1 MKSSALYLRVG
12 LLVLAGLLLATL
24 FVVFLLGQ
32 RSSGPMVT
40 LETYSR
46 ESVQGLDVGAPVR
59 YRGVPIG
66 RVMEIGLASAE
77 YRRPERVA
85 YTEAFQLVVI
95 RFAVDPARIGEVPTA
110 QEAIAIGL
118 RARISSQGIT
128 GVNYIE
134 LDFVNPD
141 RFPMV
146 SVPWTPRFPFV
157 PAIPSTVA
165 QVRGAAETLVERLTQ
180 IPIEQVA
187 SDIAALIGGLS
198 RQANDG
204 DLATALR
211 EVAQI
216 AAHLRAMM
224 DSGALEALLAEAR
237 EAAAGARGVTNA
249 PELREAI
256 TSVAAAA
263 NELRRTTQRLPAT
276 IDGMERT
283 LRTAR
288 HTTTDIQSELVPI
301 LADLRATTASLRA
314 TAEAMRASPSQSI
327 FGAPPPPPPPERR
340 R

>member
-1 MKSSALYLRVG
+1 MRSSALYLRVG
-12 LLVLAGLLLATL
+12 LLVLVGLLLATG
-24 FVVFLLGQ
+24 FVVFLLGK
-32 RSSGPMVT
+32 RSGGPMVT

-46 ESVQGLDVGAPVR
+46 ESVQGLDVGASVR

-66 RVMEIGLASAE
+66 RVLEIGLASAE
-77 YRRPERVA
+77 YRRPERA
-85 YTEAFQLVVI
+85 AHTEAFQLVVI

-110 QEAIAIGL
+110 QEAIAMGL

-141 RFPMV
+141 RFPLV
-146 SVPWTPRFPFV
+146 SVPWTPRYPVV

-165 QVRGAAETLVERLTQ
+165 QMRGAAETLVERLTQ
-180 IPIEQVA
+180 MPIEQIVT
-187 SDIAALIGGLS
+187 DMAALISGLS

-204 DLATALR
+204 DLATTLR
-211 EVAQI
+211 NLAQI
-216 AAHLRAMM
+216 AAQLRVVM
-224 DSGALEALLAEAR
+224 DSGALDALLAEAR
-237 EAAAGARGVTNA
+237 EAAVGARGVATA

-256 TSVAAAA
+256 TNVAAAA

-314 TAEAMRASPSQSI
+314 TAEALRGSPSQTI
-327 FGAPPPPPPPERR
+327 FGAPPPPPQDRR

>member
-12 LLVLAGLLLATL
+12 LLVLAGLLLAVL

-32 RSSGPMVT
+32 RSGGPMVM

-46 ESVQGLDVGAPVR
+46 ESVQGLDVGASVR

-66 RVMEIGLASAE
+66 RVMEISLASAE

-204 DLATALR
+204 DLANALR

-216 AAHLRAMM
+216 AAHLRAML

-288 HTTTDIQSELVPI
+288 HTTSDIQSELVPI

-314 TAEAMRASPSQSI
+314 TAEALRASPSQSI

>member
-12 LLVLAGLLLATL
+12 LLVLAGILLATL
-24 FVVFLLGQ
+24 FVVFLAGK
-32 RSSGPMVT
+32 RSGGPMVT

-46 ESVQGLDVGAPVR
+46 ESVQGLDVGAPVS

-77 YRRPERVA
+77 YRRREGVA

-180 IPIEQVA
+180 MPIEQMA
-187 SDIAALIGGLS
+187 NDIATLIGGLS
-198 RQANDG
+198 RQANDV
-204 DLATALR
+204 DLAIALR
-211 EVAQI
+211 DVAQI
-216 AAHLRAMM
+216 AAHLRTMM
-224 DSGALEALLAEAR
+224 DSGALESLLAEAR

-263 NELRRTTQRLPAT
+263 SELRRSTQRLPAT

-314 TAEAMRASPSQSI
+314 TAEALRASPSQSI
-327 FGAPPPPPPPERR
+327 FGAPPPPSERR

>member
-1 MKSSALYLRVG
+1 MRSSALYLRVG
-12 LLVLAGLLLATL
+12 LLVLVGLLLATG
-24 FVVFLLGQ
+24 FVVFLLGK
-32 RSSGPMVT
+32 RSGGPMVT

-46 ESVQGLDVGAPVR
+46 ESVQGLDVGASVR

-66 RVMEIGLASAE
+66 RVLEIGLASAE
-77 YRRPERVA
+77 YRRPERA
-85 YTEAFQLVVI
+85 AHTEAFQLVVI

-110 QEAIAIGL
+110 QEAIAMGL

-141 RFPMV
+141 RFPLV
-146 SVPWTPRFPFV
+146 SVPWTPRYPVV

-165 QVRGAAETLVERLTQ
+165 QMRGAAETLVERLTQ
-180 IPIEQVA
+180 MPIEQIVT
-187 SDIAALIGGLS
+187 DMAALIGGLS

-204 DLATALR
+204 DLATTLR
-211 EVAQI
+211 NLAQI
-216 AAHLRAMM
+216 AAQLRVVM
-224 DSGALEALLAEAR
+224 DSGALEALL
-237 EAAAGARGVTNA
+237 
-249 PELREAI
+249 
-256 TSVAAAA
+256 A

-283 LRTAR
+283 LRTGR
-288 HTTTDIQSELVPI
+288 HATTDIHSELVPI

-314 TAEAMRASPSQSI
+314 TAESLRASPSQSI
-327 FGAPPPPPPPERR
+327 FGAPPPAPERR

>member
-1 MKSSALYLRVG
+1 MRSSALYLRVG
-12 LLVLAGLLLATL
+12 LLVVAGLMLAAG

-32 RSSGPMVT
+32 RSGGPMVT

-59 YRGVPIG
+59 YRGVPVG
-66 RVMEIGLASAE
+66 RVLEIGLASAE
-77 YRRPERVA
+77 YRRQERVA

-95 RFAVDPARIGEVPTA
+95 RFALDPARIGEVPTV
-110 QEAIAIGL
+110 QEAIAMGL
-118 RARISSQGIT
+118 RARISAQGIT

-146 SVPWTPRFPFV
+146 SVPWTPRVPFV

-165 QVRGAAETLVERLTQ
+165 QMRGAAETLVERLTQ
-180 IPIEQVA
+180 MPIEQMA
-187 SDIAALIGGLS
+187 GDIAALIGGLS

-216 AAHLRAMM
+216 ASQLRVMM
-224 DSGALEALLAEAR
+224 ESGALEALLAEAR
-237 EAAAGARGVTNA
+237 EAAAGARSVANA
-249 PELREAI
+249 PELRDAI

-288 HTTTDIQSELVPI
+288 HTTSDIQSELVPI

-314 TAEAMRASPSQSI
+314 TAEALRTSPSQSI
-327 FGAPPPPPPPERR
+327 FGAPPPAPERR

>member
-1 MKSSALYLRVG
+1 MRSSALYLRVG

-24 FVVFLLGQ
+24 FVVFLVGS
-32 RSSGPMVT
+32 RSSGPTIT

-59 YRGVPIG
+59 YRGVPVG
-66 RVMEIGLASAE
+66 RVVEIGLASAE

-95 RFAVDPARIGEVPTA
+95 RFVVDPTRIGEIPSA
-110 QEAIAIGL
+110 PEAIRIGL

-128 GVNYIE
+128 GVNYLE
-134 LDFVNPD
+134 LDFVNPE
-141 RFPMV
+141 RFPMEQ
-146 SVPWTPRFPFV
+146 VPWTPRYTFV

-165 QVRGAAETLVERLTQ
+165 QVRGAAETLVERLLQ

-187 SDIAALIGGLS
+187 KDVAALIAGLS

-211 EVAQI
+211 EVALI
-216 AAHLRAMM
+216 AGHLRAVTE
-224 DSGALEALLAEAR
+224 SGALEALLAEAR
-237 EAAAGARGVTNA
+237 GAAEGARGIAAA
-249 PELREAI
+249 PELRDAI
-256 TSVAAAA
+256 ASVAAAA
-263 NELRRTTQRLPAT
+263 NELRRTSQRLPAT
-276 IDGMERT
+276 IDGVERT

-288 HTTTDIQSELVPI
+288 NTTTDIQSELVPI

-314 TAEAMRASPSQSI
+314 TAESLRASPSQAI
-327 FGAPPPPPPPERR
+327 FGAPPSPERR

>member
-12 LLVLAGLLLATL
+12 LLVLAGLLLATV
-24 FVVFLLGQ
+24 FVVFLLGK
-32 RSSGPMVT
+32 RSGGPMVT
-40 LETYSR
+40 FETYSR

-66 RVMEIGLASAE
+66 RVMEISLASAE
-77 YRRPERVA
+77 YRRQERAA

-95 RFAVDPARIGEVPTA
+95 RFAVDATRIGEVPTA

-118 RARISSQGIT
+118 RARISSQGLT

-180 IPIEQVA
+180 IPIEQIVT
-187 SDIAALIGGLS
+187 DMAALISGLS

-204 DLATALR
+204 DLATSLR

-224 DSGALEALLAEAR
+224 DSGALEALLTEAR

-314 TAEAMRASPSQSI
+314 TAEALRASPSQSI

>member
-12 LLVLAGLLLATL
+12 LLVLAGILLATL
-24 FVVFLLGQ
+24 FVVFLAGK
-32 RSSGPMVT
+32 RSGGPMVT

-46 ESVQGLDVGAPVR
+46 ESVQGLDVGAPVS

-77 YRRPERVA
+77 YRRREGVA

-180 IPIEQVA
+180 MPIEQMA
-187 SDIAALIGGLS
+187 NDIATLIGGLS

-204 DLATALR
+204 DLAIALR
-211 EVAQI
+211 DVAQI
-216 AAHLRAMM
+216 AAHLRTMM
-224 DSGALEALLAEAR
+224 DSGALESLLAEAR

-263 NELRRTTQRLPAT
+263 SELRRSTQRLPAT

-314 TAEAMRASPSQSI
+314 TAEALRASPSQSI
-327 FGAPPPPPPPERR
+327 FGAPPPPSERR

>member
-1 MKSSALYLRVG
+1 MRSSALYLRVG
-12 LLVLAGLLLATL
+12 LLVLVGLLLATG
-24 FVVFLLGQ
+24 FVVFLLGK
-32 RSSGPMVT
+32 RSGGPMVT

-66 RVMEIGLASAE
+66 RVLEIGLASAE
-77 YRRPERVA
+77 YRRPEGA
-85 YTEAFQLVVI
+85 AHTEAFQLVVI

-110 QEAIAIGL
+110 EEAIAMGL

-128 GVNYIE
+128 GVNYLE

-141 RFPMV
+141 RFPLV
-146 SVPWTPRFPFV
+146 SVPWTPRYPFV

-165 QVRGAAETLVERLTQ
+165 QMRGAAEMLVERLTQ
-180 IPIEQVA
+180 MPIEQIVTDMA
-187 SDIAALIGGLS
+187 SLIGGLS

-204 DLATALR
+204 DLATTLR
-211 EVAQI
+211 NLAQI
-216 AAHLRAMM
+216 AAQLRVVM

-237 EAAAGARGVTNA
+237 EAAVGARGVASA

-256 TSVAAAA
+256 TNVAAAA

-283 LRTAR
+283 LRTGR
-288 HTTTDIQSELVPI
+288 HATTDIHSELVPI

-314 TAEAMRASPSQSI
+314 TAESLRASPSQSI
-327 FGAPPPPPPPERR
+327 FGAPPPAPERR

>member
-1 MKSSALYLRVG
+1 
-12 LLVLAGLLLATL
+12 
-24 FVVFLLGQ
+24 
-32 RSSGPMVT
+32 
-40 LETYSR
+40 
-46 ESVQGLDVGAPVR
+46 VQGLDVGAPVR

-118 RARISSQGIT
+118 RARISSQGLT

-180 IPIEQVA
+180 IPIEQIVT
-187 SDIAALIGGLS
+187 DMAALISGLS

-204 DLATALR
+204 DLATSLR

-216 AAHLRAMM
+216 AAHLRAIM
-224 DSGALEALLAEAR
+224 DSGALEALLTEAR

-314 TAEAMRASPSQSI
+314 TAEALRASPSQSI
-327 FGAPPPPPPPERR
+327 FGAPPPPPSTERR